1 MKLPRGLPI
10 VRLPIVVLTIMALLA
25 ACAAQQNSPESSQR
39 KADPAINTELQQK
52 ADQASGAECEQL
64 SMRAARQE
72 LEYADRL
79 FLNGSTQAAHAAIDV
94 SLHYAQRAVECTVQS
109 RKRKKPAE
117 IELRGFIRRMNEVAR
132 TLDSDDRQHL
142 TQVLAELEK
151 QRDRL
156 LQSIFGPAAA
166 NSREEAQ

>member
-1 MKLPRGLPI
+1 MGLPI
-10 VRLPIVVLTIMALLA
+10 MVLLA
-25 ACAAQQNSPESSQR
+25 AVCAAQQNSPESSPR
-39 KADPAINTELQQK
+39 KADQAINPELQQR
-52 ADQASGAECEQL
+52 ADQASGAECAQL

-94 SLHYAQRAVECTVQS
+94 SMHYAQRSVECTLQS
-109 RKRKKPAE
+109 RKHQKAAE
-117 IELRGFIRRMNEVAR
+117 IELRGFIRRMNDVSR
-132 TLDSDDRQHL
+132 TLDSEDRQHL

-166 NSREEAQ
+166 NSREKTQ